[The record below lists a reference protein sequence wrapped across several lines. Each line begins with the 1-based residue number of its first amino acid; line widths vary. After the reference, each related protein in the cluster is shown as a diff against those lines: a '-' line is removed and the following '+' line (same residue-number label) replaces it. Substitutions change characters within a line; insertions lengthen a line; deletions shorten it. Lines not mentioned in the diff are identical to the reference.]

1 MKRTIKA
8 NEYAKSISKIV
19 VILII
24 TTIILS
30 GIILS
35 NAKEAERIELK
46 DGNVVI
52 SESTGKIDSLE
63 RVSVNLGKAK
73 ELDIQMFPEDEDL
86 TTYTYMLEDSQ
97 GKIEVLPKLQQK
109 KLVVTLKERQSR
121 KCYNFIKKK

>member
-19 VILII
+19 VILIV

-35 NAKEAERIELK
+35 NAKEADRIELK

-97 GKIEVLPKLQQK
+97 GKIEVIPKLQQK

>member
-8 NEYAKSISKIV
+8 NEYAKSINKIV
-19 VILII
+19 VILIV

-35 NAKEAERIELK
+35 NAKEADRIELK

>member
-1 MKRTIKA
+1 MKRRIKD
-8 NEYAKSISKIV
+8 NEYVKSISKIV
-19 VILII
+19 VSLIV
-24 TTIILS
+24 TTIILN

-35 NAKEAERIELK
+35 NAKEADRIELK

-73 ELDIQMFPEDEDL
+73 ELDIQTFPEDEDL

-97 GKIEVLPKLQQK
+97 GQIEVLPKLQQK
-109 KLVVTLKERQSR
+109 RLVVTLKER
-121 KCYNFIKKK
+121 

>member
-1 MKRTIKA
+1 MKRRIKD
-8 NEYAKSISKIV
+8 NEYVKSISKIV
-19 VILII
+19 VTLIV

-46 DGNVVI
+46 DGNIVI

-63 RVSVNLGKAK
+63 RVSVNSGKAK
-73 ELDIQMFPEDEDL
+73 ELDIQTFPEDEDL

-97 GKIEVLPKLQQK
+97 GEIEVLPKLQQK
-109 KLVVTLKERQSR
+109 KLVVTLKER
-121 KCYNFIKKK
+121 

>member
-1 MKRTIKA
+1 MERKVKD
-8 NEYAKSISKIV
+8 NEYIKNISKIV
-19 VILII
+19 VTLII

-35 NAKEAERIELK
+35 NAKEADRIELK

-73 ELDIQMFPEDEDL
+73 ELDIKAFPEDEDL

-97 GKIEVLPKLQQK
+97 GQIEVIPKLQQK
-109 KLVVTLKERQSR
+109 KLVVTLKER
-121 KCYNFIKKK
+121 

>member
-19 VILII
+19 VILIV

-35 NAKEAERIELK
+35 NAKEADRIELK

>member
-1 MKRTIKA
+1 MKRIIKA

-19 VILII
+19 VSLIV

-35 NAKEAERIELK
+35 NAKEADRIELK

-97 GKIEVLPKLQQK
+97 GKIEVLPKLQRK

-121 KCYNFIKKK
+121 KCHNFIKKK

>member
-1 MKRTIKA
+1 MERKVKD
-8 NEYAKSISKIV
+8 NKYVKNISKIAV
-19 VILII
+19 TLII

-35 NAKEAERIELK
+35 NAKEADRIELK

-109 KLVVTLKERQSR
+109 KLVVTLKERQSG

>member
-19 VILII
+19 VILIV

-35 NAKEAERIELK
+35 NAKEADRIELK

-121 KCYNFIKKK
+121 KCHNFIKKK

>member
-1 MKRTIKA
+1 MKRTIKD
-8 NEYAKSISKIV
+8 NEYVKSISKIV
-19 VILII
+19 VTLIV

-46 DGNVVI
+46 DGNIVI

-109 KLVVTLKERQSR
+109 KLVVTLKERQSG

>member
-19 VILII
+19 VILIV

-35 NAKEAERIELK
+35 NAKEADRIELK

-121 KCYNFIKKK
+121 KCDNFIKKK

>member
-19 VILII
+19 VTLIV

>member
-1 MKRTIKA
+1 MKRKVKD
-8 NEYAKSISKIV
+8 NKYVKNISKIAV
-19 VILII
+19 TLIV

-73 ELDIQMFPEDEDL
+73 ELDIKAFPEDEDL

-109 KLVVTLKERQSR
+109 KLVVTLKERQSG